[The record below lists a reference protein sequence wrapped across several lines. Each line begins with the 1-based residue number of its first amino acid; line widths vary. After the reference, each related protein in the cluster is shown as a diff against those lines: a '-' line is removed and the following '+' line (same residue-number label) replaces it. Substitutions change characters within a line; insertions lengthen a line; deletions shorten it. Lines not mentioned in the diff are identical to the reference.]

1 MFSPG
6 SKSKRGIQG
15 FTLVEALAGMLLAAV
30 AAGTMADTIVAIL
43 KRSYMTL
50 EVTQVSDESERF
62 AAAFTQA
69 GKTATSCA
77 VYPDQAAY
85 LANPVGNVAAQG
97 NVLVFQDQLPDGTII
112 LEMFEYD
119 PVHQTLARYQNTLN
133 QQLSLLTKV
142 VPSAGSTTVFEQD
155 LALVQAHWSVQSAYE
170 STDFEAYG
178 TPPRI
183 LL

>member
-15 FTLVEALAGMLLAAV
+15 FTLVEALAAMLLATV

-85 LANPVGNVAAQG
+85 LADPVGNVAAQG
-97 NVLVFQDQLPDGTII
+97 NVLVFQDQLPDGTTMM
-112 LEMFEYD
+112 EMFEYD
-119 PVHQTLARYQNTLN
+119 PTGQTLARYESTLN
-133 QQLSLLTKV
+133 QQLSLLSKV
-142 VPSAGSTTVFEQD
+142 VPSAGRTTVFEQD

-170 STDFEAYG
+170 LMEFEAYG
-178 TPPRI
+178 TSSRMR
-183 LL
+183 